1 MPDDWVFSF
10 SSFDDLEED
19 EFKDEPVS
27 YAKRPNVPL
36 GTAVPPKSG
45 LTQGPVSKLQMTKE
59 EELKQDLDISTR
71 ADPAIFQKTPW
82 TVAKLNALS
91 RAKTSARTHDNN
103 IEQKA
108 INSTYQVDSYL
119 QTTHSSL
126 PNPNRSPQCLPPAH
140 EGVISSKAGETR
152 QEPIRAHKEV
162 FNKSHIPRKTHKPP
176 GRANLA
182 TSRSDLDL
190 LPLPI
195 QNSDPIYDSIVGE
208 VTMKHSEKD
217 FKGKPRQANTSS
229 IGLLSYPR

>member
-10 SSFDDLEED
+10 SSFDDLEEE

-27 YAKRPNVPL
+27 YGKRSNIPL
-36 GTAVPPKSG
+36 GTTVPPKSG

-59 EELKQDLDISTR
+59 EELKQDIDISTR

-91 RAKTSARTHDNN
+91 RAKTSAQTHDN

-108 INSTYQVDSYL
+108 INSTYQVDSHL

-126 PNPNRSPQCLPPAH
+126 PNPNRSPPTH

-152 QEPIRAHKEV
+152 QEPTRAHKEV
-162 FNKSHIPRKTHKPP
+162 FNKSHIPRKTLKPP

-190 LPLPI
+190 LLLPI
-195 QNSDPIYDSIVGE
+195 QNSDLIYDSIVGE

-229 IGLLSYPR
+229 IRFATVS